1 MSGAAPADAPPASR
15 GRRWRVRLVLPA
27 LAALVAISIV
37 ASSGVGATTI
47 APAPVRAQVVAHPA
61 DLHHSDA
68 L

>member
-37 ASSGVGATTI
+37 ASTALGATTI
-47 APAPVRAQVVAHPA
+47 APARVVAIVLSHLA
-61 DLHHSDA
+61 DLRVTNA
-68 L
+68 